1 MALKELSLTL
11 GVLAGTAGVT
21 NGGYTLYNNF
31 VVQPDI
37 NQEYNIALMQE
48 TPLVSETVELQPDVS
63 LAMRVEVTVKIYKN
77 GTIFVESGS
86 RRQYIPFTLAG
97 DNLAQNSFFPRAYA
111 CDNILI
117 DGVSY
122 DVEEVKYTETL
133 TPTAKDRVTRVRI
146 FADGT
151 VESSVI
157 DIRSNEVVDL
167 QTLTRTLTEEELASI
182 RSSPYKK
189 KIFTADES
197 PAS

>member
-77 GTIFVESGS
+77 GTIFVRG
-86 RRQYIPFTLAG
+86 F
-97 DNLAQNSFFPRAYA
+97 NSLVQR
-111 CDNILI
+111 
-117 DGVSY
+117 G
-122 DVEEVKYTETL
+122 
-133 TPTAKDRVTRVRI
+133 
-146 FADGT
+146 G
-151 VESSVI
+151 
-157 DIRSNEVVDL
+157 
-167 QTLTRTLTEEELASI
+167 
-182 RSSPYKK
+182 
-189 KIFTADES
+189 
-197 PAS
+197 